1 METEIPKL
9 PRRQGMKGHAGV
21 DTLCKGKKDPRKDCA
36 PPRGHTE
43 GTPIT
48 KAIRNVLV
56 RGTPESLSL
65 MVALCVSPVGEV
77 VTQF

>member
-9 PRRQGMKGHAGV
+9 PRRQGTKGHAEV
-21 DTLCKGKKDPRKDCA
+21 DTLCEGKKYPRKDYA

-43 GTPIT
+43 STPIT
-48 KAIRNVLV
+48 KAVRNVLV

-65 MVALCVSPVGEV
+65 MVALCMSPVGEV